1 MRINAEIKSAFL
13 VLDSSL
19 LPVERNPRR
28 STYNRGAAA
37 QPKVTVLTVMC
48 QQENRPEIQAGALF
62 TPPPSSSP
70 PQLFLD
76 PLPSFAFDQMPFP
89 FLPVVHATAWYPI
102 AN

>member
-48 QQENRPEIQAGALF
+48 QQENRPEIQPP
-62 TPPPSSSP
+62 PPPSSSP
-70 PQLFLD
+70 SPD

-89 FLPVVHATAWYPI
+89 FLSGVVPNRELAVFAVGL
-102 AN
+102 